1 MIQSLTLSI
10 HQRWC
15 PNAAFTKTAEEE
27 FPIEIALCMI
37 NYKDH
42 FSDSQGQVS

>member
-1 MIQSLTLSI
+1 MIQLLTLSI

-15 PNAAFTKTAEEE
+15 PNAAFTKTAEK